1 MRLLC
6 DPNIDHGYLD
16 ALRRAEGITVTRVE
30 DVLLMDASDKEIIA
44 YAEEHDCVVFTSD
57 QLFLYDDETGDPPYP
72 RLPAD
77 CGVIFYNQI
86 GKPGYSEVVVALR
99 EIEAS
104 YPEYSDIEMYVSNWI
119 GGNR

>member
-16 ALRRAEGITVTRVE
+16 AFRRAEGITVARVE
-30 DVLLMDASDKEIIA
+30 DILSMDASDPEIIA
-44 YAEEHDCVVFTSD
+44 YAEEHDWVVFTSD
-57 QLFLYDDETGDPPYP
+57 QLFLYDDETGEPPYP

-86 GKPGYSEVVVALR
+86 GKPGYGAVVAALQ
-99 EIEAS
+99 EIAEF
-104 YPEYSDIEMYVSNWI
+104 YPDHSDIETYVSNWTDR
-119 GGNR
+119 NR

>member
-1 MRLLC
+1 VRLLC

-86 GKPGYSEVVVALR
+86 GKPGYGEVVVALR

-104 YPEYSDIEMYVSNWI
+104 YPEYSDIETYVSNWI

>member
-6 DPNIDHGYLD
+6 DPNIDHGYLE
-16 ALRRAEGITVTRVE
+16 AFRRAEGITVMNVE
-30 DVLLMDASDKEIIA
+30 TVLSADASDPEIIV
-44 YAEEHDCVVFTSD
+44 YAEEHDWVVFTSD
-57 QLFLYDDETGDPPYP
+57 QLFLYHDETGEPPYP

-86 GKPGYSEVVVALR
+86 GKPGYGTIVDALR
-99 EIEAS
+99 EIAES
-104 YPEYSDIEMYVSNWI
+104 YADHGDIETYVSNWI